1 MTTHTWDVAFQQLW
15 THAAKHRG
23 VQSSD
28 DQDHRWPR
36 TRSSDV
42 LAIASVV
49 DPAVRALPPEAGH
62 FGVQRRWRTCA
73 SDLADFA
80 VDQPHREYV
89 HNRTFWAQLAAT
101 LAHLAS
107 VDAPVPHE
115 LWSALLAEIERA
127 PDELEPSGERCIYL
141 RADSYDE
148 LWRLQKAR
156 LAELR
161 GEDVHEL
168 PGPTGM
174 YSTVPRTTNRD
185 ILQLATLWS
194 LALIKAGPKAA
205 ALGPARMVMTG
216 FDGVKRRWHAVMADI
231 DALAKHGCPGALYPM
246 NHEFWSTTAT
256 MSVTL
261 SVIDDLPLSLDF
273 AVGDRSAHH
282 RNGRTYNIKERTFEQ
297 VWSALHDQ
305 LAKARGS
312 DERPPPDGASGEPMQ
327 VPRTTNGDILQLAA
341 YWNGAWAQL
350 EEAWRRGN
358 VLGRIADPLGL
369 IAERARWQA
378 ATAEVEDT
386 AKSGKASDVYP
397 KNDGFWRASRSLAA
411 ALDRYHQRPA
421 RSQITLDI
429 TEESLPERVIDFL
442 TDLGG
447 HIADA
452 AGTVSHA
459 INDLGREAGKGF
471 FDGLGM
477 PLVVGAAGVAA
488 LWLLL
493 RHRHR
498 DHRNQVEGE

>member
-1 MTTHTWDVAFQQLW
+1 MAHTWDLAFRELW

-28 DQDHRWPR
+28 DQTQQWPR
-36 TRSSDV
+36 TRGSDV

-49 DPAVRALPPEAGH
+49 DPAVCALPSEAGH
-62 FGVQRRWRTCA
+62 FGVQRRWRSCA

-80 VDQPHREYV
+80 VDQPNREYV
-89 HNRTFWAQLAAT
+89 HNRTFWAWLAAT

-127 PDELEPSGERCIYL
+127 RDEFEPSGERCIYL

-148 LWRLQKAR
+148 LWRLQKTR

-161 GEDVHEL
+161 GEDIHES
-168 PGPTGM
+168 PG
-174 YSTVPRTTNRD
+174 STSLRYTLPRTTNRD

-194 LALIKAGPKAA
+194 LALIKAEPKAA
-205 ALGPARMVMTG
+205 ALGPERMATTG

-231 DALAKHGCPGALYPM
+231 DALARNGGPGALYPK
-246 NHEFWSTTAT
+246 NHEFWSTTAV

-273 AVGDRSAHH
+273 AVGEGPARH
-282 RNGRTYNIKERTFEQ
+282 RNGRTYNIKERTFDQ
-297 VWSALHDQ
+297 VWTGLRDQ

-312 DERPPPDGASGEPMQ
+312 DERTPPEGASGGLIQ
-327 VPRTTNGDILQLAA
+327 VPRTTNADVVQITA
-341 YWNGAWAQL
+341 YWSDAWTRL
-350 EEAWRRGN
+350 EDAWRRGN

-369 IAERARWQA
+369 IAERARWLA
-378 ATAEVEDT
+378 ATSEVEET
-386 AKSGKASDVYP
+386 AKSGKASDIYP

-411 ALDRYHQRPA
+411 ALDRYHQQPA
-421 RSQITLDI
+421 RGQITLDVP
-429 TEESLPERVIDFL
+429 EEGLPERVVDFL

-452 AGTVSHA
+452 AGTVAHA
-459 INDLGREAGKGF
+459 VSDLGREAGKGF
-471 FDGLGM
+471 FNGLGV
-477 PLVVGAAGVAA
+477 PLALGAGGLVT

-493 RHRHR
+493 RHR
-498 DHRNQVEGE
+498 DHHDLVEGE

>member
-1 MTTHTWDVAFQQLW
+1 
-15 THAAKHRG
+15 
-23 VQSSD
+23 
-28 DQDHRWPR
+28 
-36 TRSSDV
+36 V

-49 DPAVRALPPEAGH
+49 DPAVRALPWEVGH
-62 FGVQRRWRTCA
+62 FGVQQRWRYCA
-73 SDLADFA
+73 SDLVDFA
-80 VDQPHREYV
+80 VDQPNREYV
-89 HNRTFWAQLAAT
+89 HNRTFWARLEVT

-115 LWSALLAEIERA
+115 LWSALLAEIERTR
-127 PDELEPSGERCIYL
+127 DELEPSGERCIYL

-194 LALIKAGPKAA
+194 LALIKAGPKGAA
-205 ALGPARMVMTG
+205 TLGPERMAMTG
-216 FDGVKRRWHAVMADI
+216 FEGVKRRWHAVMADI
-231 DALAKHGCPGALYPM
+231 DALARNGGPGALYPK
-246 NHEFWSTTAT
+246 NHEFWSTTAA

-273 AVGDRSAHH
+273 AVGEGPARH
-282 RNGRTYNIKERTFEQ
+282 RNGRTYNIKERTFDQ
-297 VWSALHDQ
+297 VWSALREQ
-305 LAKARGS
+305 LAKSRGA
-312 DERPPPDGASGEPMQ
+312 DERTPPDGASGEPIQ
-327 VPRTTNGDILQLAA
+327 VPRTTNGDIVQITA
-341 YWNGAWAQL
+341 YWNDAWTRL
-350 EEAWRRGN
+350 EDAWRRGN
-358 VLGRIADPLGL
+358 VLGRIADPLGI

-378 ATAEVEDT
+378 AIAEVEDT
-386 AKSGKASDVYP
+386 AKSGKAGDVYS
-397 KNDGFWRASRSLAA
+397 KNDGFWRTSRSLAA

-421 RSQITLDI
+421 RSQITLDV
-429 TEESLPERVIDFL
+429 TEESLPERVVDFL
-442 TDLGG
+442 TDIGG

-452 AGTVSHA
+452 AGTVAHA

-477 PLVVGAAGVAA
+477 PLVLGAGGILA
-488 LWLLL
+488 LWLLF
-493 RHRHR
+493 RHR
-498 DHRNQVEGE
+498 DHHELVEGE